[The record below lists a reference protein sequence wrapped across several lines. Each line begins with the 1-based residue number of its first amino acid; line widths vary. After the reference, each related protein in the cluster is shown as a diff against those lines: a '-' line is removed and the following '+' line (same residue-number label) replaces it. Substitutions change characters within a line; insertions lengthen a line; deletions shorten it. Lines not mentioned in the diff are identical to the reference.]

1 MAVLGNIP
9 SLVINTFVALNIV
22 LDKQWRI
29 QLSFMC
35 KHHHTVLSR
44 STAHFLKKFKLEIH
58 TKRSEDSSG
67 GEKNKKT
74 KPPRYLQRSF
84 CFLTVTFS
92 SSVAVEFTGRKWD
105 MTMRNCSKPI
115 SSREPTSFWCWF
127 LYHNQNK
134 PMYRLVLTNAIS
146 AFSCLF
152 WLKKR
157 ITINN
162 DNPKLFILIQW
173 MKISPYCGKINFFFS
188 LFSLSQELFACE
200 QKPHAF
206 TDSLFIMQFIVVC
219 SAAFHPPKH
228 DTVIKNANNCL
239 VIATKPSFSKLLLHV
254 NRWIMCVH
262 KVYGCSFSW
271 RLNPT
276 ITVTSTY

>member
-67 GEKNKKT
+67 GEKT

-105 MTMRNCSKPI
+105 MTMGNCSKPI

-173 MKISPYCGKINFFFS
+173 MKISPYCGKIKHFFPYSVCHKSCLLVSRSHMHSQTACLLCSS
-188 LFSLSQELFACE
+188 LWF
-200 QKPHAF
+200 
-206 TDSLFIMQFIVVC
+206 V
-219 SAAFHPPKH
+219 
-228 DTVIKNANNCL
+228 
-239 VIATKPSFSKLLLHV
+239 LLLSTLQSMTQ
-254 NRWIMCVH
+254 WLKM
-262 KVYGCSFSW
+262 
-271 RLNPT
+271 PT
-276 ITVTSTY
+276 TVL